1 MIFAERNLLLT
12 MQHVY
17 GHSGNLGNE
26 CADHAAA
33 LGGPWALPQ
42 TITLSPV
49 GFIII
54 LMHQRVLMAVITS
67 LRSWNDSTHS
77 NGCCVTFPK

>member
-1 MIFAERNLLLT
+1 

-33 LGGPWALPQ
+33 LGTLDLPPATTWPLVGF
-42 TITLSPV
+42 TITL
-49 GFIII
+49 
-54 LMHQRVLMAVITS
+54 MHLRVLMAVTTS
-67 LRSWNDSTHS
+67 LRSWNDCSTFERML
-77 NGCCVTFPK
+77 CLFPH